1 MKDKKAAKK
10 AIKIFSI
17 RKNSQ
22 MAGTGNMRQGKQL
35 LLRIAYK
42 LHIQSINFIISS
54 FLRRRRLSLM

>member
-1 MKDKKAAKK
+1 
-10 AIKIFSI
+10 
-17 RKNSQ
+17 

-54 FLRRRRLSLM
+54 FRHRRRRCL